1 MRVNLADVI
10 DAIDTINEDETYF
23 YSIQDEEI
31 VYVLEDDE
39 DDEFFIPLPTKEEV
53 NDYQNMVNFTES
65 IEDDKKCDW
74 FENAIHGK
82 GAFRRFRA
90 TLERF
95 GMETEWY
102 DYLEACHRELA
113 IEWCEQHGIVYD
125 TSVRSEEVD
134 DDWDEE
140 DVVVERKPI
149 KQVQIPLRFVHI
161 DEDNYMSA
169 LSLCDIYLQE
179 LDQYE
184 GVSSSSDYDRAQDYL
199 EEALEEKDIYVLSD
213 HGRFIAMAICRMNG
227 CITTI
232 TDLCVV
238 KDKRRSGVARQL
250 VQEIQKEEVETLQ
263 FEVPTNNPI
272 MHAFLQAIGYAK
284 VIHTT
289 YTKW

>member
-65 IEDDKKCDW
+65 IEDDKKRDGC
-74 FENAIHGK
+74 ENAIHGK

-134 DDWDEE
+134 DNWDEE
-140 DVVVERKPI
+140 DVVVEKKPI
-149 KQVQIPLRFVHI
+149 KQVQIPLRFVRI

-169 LSLCDIYLQE
+169 LSLCDTYLQE
-179 LDQYE
+179 LDQYA
-184 GVSSSSDYDRAQDYL
+184 GLSPSSDYDRAQDYL

-213 HGRFIAMAICRMNG
+213 HGRFIAMTICRMNG

-289 YTKW
+289 YSK

>member
-31 VYVLEDDE
+31 VYVLEDNE

-65 IEDDKKCDW
+65 IEDDKKRDW

-125 TSVRSEEVD
+125 TSVRSEEID

-149 KQVQIPLRFVHI
+149 KQVQIPLRFVRI

-169 LSLCDIYLQE
+169 LSLCDTYLQE

-289 YTKW
+289 YTK

>member
-31 VYVLEDDE
+31 VYALDDGEDE
-39 DDEFFIPLPTKEEV
+39 EFFIPLPTKQEV
-53 NDYQNMVNFTES
+53 NDYQNMVNFTET
-65 IEDDKKCDW
+65 IEDDKKRDW

-125 TSVRSEEVD
+125 MTARCEEVD
-134 DDWDEE
+134 DNWIEE
-140 DVVVERKPI
+140 DVVAEKEPI
-149 KQVQIPLRFVHI
+149 KQVQIPLRFVRI

-169 LSLCDIYLQE
+169 LSLCDTYLQE
-179 LDQYE
+179 LDHCA

-213 HGRFIAMAICRMNG
+213 HGRFIAMMICRMNG
-227 CITTI
+227 SVTTI

-250 VQEIQKEEVETLQ
+250 VQEIQKAEVHPLQ
-263 FEVPTNNPI
+263 FEVPTNNSI

-289 YTKW
+289 YSK

>member
-65 IEDDKKCDW
+65 IEDDKKRDW

-140 DVVVERKPI
+140 DVVVEKKPI
-149 KQVQIPLRFVHI
+149 KQVQIPLRFVRI

-169 LSLCDIYLQE
+169 LSLCDTYLQE

-289 YTKW
+289 YTK

>member
-65 IEDDKKCDW
+65 IEDDKKRDW

-125 TSVRSEEVD
+125 TSVRSEEID

-289 YTKW
+289 YTK

>member
-65 IEDDKKCDW
+65 IEDDKKRDW
-74 FENAIHGK
+74 SENAIHGK

-125 TSVRSEEVD
+125 TSVRSEEID

-289 YTKW
+289 YTK

>member
-1 MRVNLADVI
+1 MKVNLLDVI
-10 DAIDTINEDETYF
+10 DAIDTINEEETYF

-31 VYVLEDDE
+31 VYALDDGEDE
-39 DDEFFIPLPTKEEV
+39 EFFIPLPTKQEV
-53 NDYQNMVNFTES
+53 NDYQNMVNFTET
-65 IEDDKKCDW
+65 IEDDKKRDW

-113 IEWCEQHGIVYD
+113 IVWCEQHGIVYD
-125 TSVRSEEVD
+125 MTVRCEEVD

-149 KQVQIPLRFVHI
+149 KQVQIPLRFVRV

-179 LDQYE
+179 LDQYA
-184 GVSSSSDYDRAQDYL
+184 GVSSFSDYERAQDYL

-213 HGRFIAMAICRMNG
+213 HGRFIAMAIYRMNG
-227 CITTI
+227 GITTV

-250 VQEIQKEEVETLQ
+250 VQEIQKEEVEPLQ

-289 YTKW
+289 YSK

>member
-1 MRVNLADVI
+1 MKVNLLDVI

-31 VYVLEDDE
+31 VYALEDDE
-39 DDEFFIPLPTKEEV
+39 DDEFFIPLPTKQEV
-53 NDYQNMVNFTES
+53 NDYQNMVNFTET
-65 IEDDKKCDW
+65 IEDDKKRDW

-125 TSVRSEEVD
+125 MTARCEEVD
-134 DDWDEE
+134 DDWVEE
-140 DVVVERKPI
+140 DVVAEKEPI
-149 KQVQIPLRFVHI
+149 KQVQIPLRFVRI

-169 LSLCDIYLQE
+169 LSLCDTYLQE
-179 LDQYE
+179 LDQYA
-184 GVSSSSDYDRAQDYL
+184 GLSSSSDYDRAQNYL
-199 EEALEEKDIYVLSD
+199 EEALEEKDIYALSD

-227 CITTI
+227 SVTTI

-238 KDKRRSGVARQL
+238 KDKRLSGVARQL
-250 VQEIQKEEVETLQ
+250 VCEIQKEEVEPLQ

-289 YTKW
+289 YTK

>member
-1 MRVNLADVI
+1 MKVNLLDVI

-31 VYVLEDDE
+31 VYALDDGEDE
-39 DDEFFIPLPTKEEV
+39 EFFIPLPTKQEV
-53 NDYQNMVNFTES
+53 NDYQNMVNFTET
-65 IEDDKKCDW
+65 IEDDKKRDW

-125 TSVRSEEVD
+125 MTARCEEVD
-134 DDWDEE
+134 DNWIEE
-140 DVVVERKPI
+140 DVVAEKEPI
-149 KQVQIPLRFVHI
+149 KQVQIPLRFVRI

-169 LSLCDIYLQE
+169 LSLCDTYLQE
-179 LDQYE
+179 LDHCA

-213 HGRFIAMAICRMNG
+213 HGRFIAIAICRMNG
-227 CITTI
+227 SVTTI

-250 VQEIQKEEVETLQ
+250 VQEIQKAEVHPLQ
-263 FEVPTNNPI
+263 FEVPTNNSI

-289 YTKW
+289 YSK

>member
-1 MRVNLADVI
+1 MKVNLLDVI
-10 DAIDTINEDETYF
+10 DAIDTINEEETYF

-31 VYVLEDDE
+31 VYALDDGEDE
-39 DDEFFIPLPTKEEV
+39 EFFIPLPTKQEV
-53 NDYQNMVNFTES
+53 NDYQNMVNFTET
-65 IEDDKKCDW
+65 IEDDKKRDW

-90 TLERF
+90 TLQRF

-125 TSVRSEEVD
+125 MTVRCEEVD
-134 DDWDEE
+134 DDWVEE

-149 KQVQIPLRFVHI
+149 KQVQIPLRFVRV

-179 LDQYE
+179 LDQYA
-184 GVSSSSDYDRAQDYL
+184 GVSSFSDYERAQDYL

-227 CITTI
+227 SITTI

-238 KDKRRSGVARQL
+238 KDKRRSGIARQL
-250 VQEIQKEEVETLQ
+250 VQEIQKEEVEPLQ

-289 YTKW
+289 YSK

>member
-1 MRVNLADVI
+1 MKVNLLDVI
-10 DAIDTINEDETYF
+10 DAIDTVSEDETYF

-31 VYVLEDDE
+31 VYALDDGE
-39 DDEFFIPLPTKEEV
+39 DDEFFIPLPTKQEV
-53 NDYQNMVNFTES
+53 NDYQNMVNFTET
-65 IEDDKKCDW
+65 IEDDKKRDW

-125 TSVRSEEVD
+125 TSARCEEVD
-134 DDWDEE
+134 DDWVEE
-140 DVVVERKPI
+140 DVVAEKEPI
-149 KQVQIPLRFVHI
+149 KQVQIPLRFVRI

-169 LSLCDIYLQE
+169 LSLCDTYLQE
-179 LDQYE
+179 LDQYA
-184 GVSSSSDYDRAQDYL
+184 GVSSSSDYDRAQNYL

-227 CITTI
+227 SVTTI

-250 VQEIQKEEVETLQ
+250 VQEIQKEEVEPLQ
-263 FEVPTNNPI
+263 FEVPTTNSI

-289 YTKW
+289 YTK

>member
-1 MRVNLADVI
+1 MKVNLMDVV

-53 NDYQNMVNFTES
+53 NDYQIMVNFTET
-65 IEDDKKCDW
+65 IEDDKKRDW

-125 TSVRSEEVD
+125 TSVRSEEID

-149 KQVQIPLRFVHI
+149 KQVQIPLRFVRI

-169 LSLCDIYLQE
+169 LSLCDTYLQE
-179 LDQYE
+179 LDHCA

-289 YTKW
+289 YTK

>member
-1 MRVNLADVI
+1 MKVNLLDVI

-31 VYVLEDDE
+31 VYALDDGEDE
-39 DDEFFIPLPTKEEV
+39 EFFIPLPTKQEV
-53 NDYQNMVNFTES
+53 NDYQNMVNFTET
-65 IEDDKKCDW
+65 IEDDKKRDW

-125 TSVRSEEVD
+125 MTARCEEVD
-134 DDWDEE
+134 DDWVEE
-140 DVVVERKPI
+140 DVVAEKEPI
-149 KQVQIPLRFVHI
+149 KQVQIPLRFVRI

-169 LSLCDIYLQE
+169 LSLCDTYLQE
-179 LDQYE
+179 LDQYA
-184 GVSSSSDYDRAQDYL
+184 GLSSSSDYDRAQNYL

-227 CITTI
+227 SVTTI

-250 VQEIQKEEVETLQ
+250 VQEIQKEEVEPLQ

-284 VIHTT
+284 VLHTT
-289 YTKW
+289 YTK

>member
-1 MRVNLADVI
+1 MKVNLLDVI

-31 VYVLEDDE
+31 VYTLDDGEDE
-39 DDEFFIPLPTKEEV
+39 EFFIPLPTKQEV
-53 NDYQNMVNFTES
+53 NDYQNMVNFTET
-65 IEDDKKCDW
+65 IEDDKKRDW

-125 TSVRSEEVD
+125 MTALCEEVD

-140 DVVVERKPI
+140 DVVAEKEPI
-149 KQVQIPLRFVHI
+149 KQEQIPLRFVRI

-169 LSLCDIYLQE
+169 LSLCDTYLQE
-179 LDQYE
+179 LDQYA
-184 GVSSSSDYDRAQDYL
+184 GLSSSSDYDRAQNYL

-213 HGRFIAMAICRMNG
+213 HGRFIAIAICRMNG
-227 CITTI
+227 SVTTI

-238 KDKRRSGVARQL
+238 KDKRLSGVARQL
-250 VQEIQKEEVETLQ
+250 VQEIQKAEVEPLQ
-263 FEVPTNNPI
+263 FEVPTNNSI

-289 YTKW
+289 YTK

>member
-1 MRVNLADVI
+1 MKVNLADVI

-53 NDYQNMVNFTES
+53 NDYQIMVNFTET
-65 IEDDKKCDW
+65 IEDDKKRDW

-140 DVVVERKPI
+140 NVVEKKEPI
-149 KQVQIPLRFVHI
+149 KQVQIPLRFVRV

-169 LSLCDIYLQE
+169 LSLCDTYLKE
-179 LDQYE
+179 LDQYA
-184 GVSSSSDYDRAQDYL
+184 GISSSSNYDRAKDYL
-199 EEALEEKDIYVLSD
+199 EDALEEKDMYVLSD
-213 HGRFIAMAICRMNG
+213 HGRFIAMAIFRMNG
-227 CITTI
+227 SVTTI

-238 KDKRRSGVARQL
+238 KDKRRSGVARKL
-250 VQEIQKEEVETLQ
+250 ISEIQKEEVQPLQ

-284 VIHTT
+284 ILHTT
-289 YTKW
+289 YTK

>member
-65 IEDDKKCDW
+65 IEDDKKRDW

-125 TSVRSEEVD
+125 TSVRSEEID

-149 KQVQIPLRFVHI
+149 KQVQIPLRFVRI

-169 LSLCDIYLQE
+169 LSLCDTYLQE
-179 LDQYE
+179 LDHCA

-232 TDLCVV
+232 TDLYVV

-250 VQEIQKEEVETLQ
+250 VQEIQKEEVEPLQ
-263 FEVPTNNPI
+263 FEVPTNNPT

-289 YTKW
+289 YTK

>member
-1 MRVNLADVI
+1 MKVNLLDVI
-10 DAIDTINEDETYF
+10 DAIDTINEEETYF

-31 VYVLEDDE
+31 VYALDDGEDE
-39 DDEFFIPLPTKEEV
+39 EFFIPLPTKQEV
-53 NDYQNMVNFTES
+53 NDYQNMVNFTET
-65 IEDDKKCDW
+65 IEDDKKRDW

-149 KQVQIPLRFVHI
+149 KQVQIPLRFVRV

-179 LDQYE
+179 LDQYA
-184 GVSSSSDYDRAQDYL
+184 GVSSFSDYERAQDYL

-227 CITTI
+227 SITTI

-238 KDKRRSGVARQL
+238 KDKRRSGIARQL
-250 VQEIQKEEVETLQ
+250 VQEIQKEEVEPLQ

-289 YTKW
+289 YTK

>member
-53 NDYQNMVNFTES
+53 NDYQNMVNFTET
-65 IEDDKKCDW
+65 IEDDKKRDW

-102 DYLEACHRELA
+102 DYLEASHRELA

-232 TDLCVV
+232 TDLYVV

-289 YTKW
+289 YTK

>member
-65 IEDDKKCDW
+65 IEDDKKRDW

-125 TSVRSEEVD
+125 TSVRSEEID

-149 KQVQIPLRFVHI
+149 KQVQIPLRFVRI

-169 LSLCDIYLQE
+169 LSLCDTYLQE
-179 LDQYE
+179 LDQYA
-184 GVSSSSDYDRAQDYL
+184 GLSSSSDYDRAQNYL

-227 CITTI
+227 SITTI

-250 VQEIQKEEVETLQ
+250 VQEIQNKEVEPLQ
-263 FEVPTNNPI
+263 FEVPINNLT

-284 VIHTT
+284 IIHTT
-289 YTKW
+289 YTK

>member
-53 NDYQNMVNFTES
+53 NDYQNMVNFTET
-65 IEDDKKCDW
+65 IEDDKKRDW

-113 IEWCEQHGIVYD
+113 IEWCEQHGIIYD

-140 DVVVERKPI
+140 NVVEKKEPI
-149 KQVQIPLRFVHI
+149 KQVQIPLRFVRV

-169 LSLCDIYLQE
+169 LSLCDTYLQG
-179 LDQYE
+179 LDQYA
-184 GVSSSSDYDRAQDYL
+184 GISSFSDYDRAQDYL

-227 CITTI
+227 SITTI

-250 VQEIQKEEVETLQ
+250 VQKIQDEEVEPLQ
-263 FEVPTNNPI
+263 FEVPTNNLT

-289 YTKW
+289 YSK

>member
-1 MRVNLADVI
+1 MKVNLLDVI
-10 DAIDTINEDETYF
+10 DAIDTVSEDETYF

-31 VYVLEDDE
+31 VYALDDGE
-39 DDEFFIPLPTKEEV
+39 DDEFFIPLPTKQEV
-53 NDYQNMVNFTES
+53 NDYQNMVNFTET
-65 IEDDKKCDW
+65 IEDDKKRDW

-125 TSVRSEEVD
+125 TSARCEEVD
-134 DDWDEE
+134 DDWVEE
-140 DVVVERKPI
+140 DVVAEKEPI
-149 KQVQIPLRFVHI
+149 KQVQIPLRFVRI

-169 LSLCDIYLQE
+169 LSLCDTYLQE
-179 LDQYE
+179 LDQYA
-184 GVSSSSDYDRAQDYL
+184 GVSSSSDYDRAQNYL

-227 CITTI
+227 SVTTI

-250 VQEIQKEEVETLQ
+250 VQEIQKEEVEPLQ
-263 FEVPTNNPI
+263 FEVPTNNSI

-289 YTKW
+289 YSK

>member
-1 MRVNLADVI
+1 MKVNLLDVI

-31 VYVLEDDE
+31 VYALDDGEDE
-39 DDEFFIPLPTKEEV
+39 EFFIPLPTKQEV
-53 NDYQNMVNFTES
+53 NDYQNMVNFTET
-65 IEDDKKCDW
+65 IEDDKKRDW

-134 DDWDEE
+134 NDWDEE

-149 KQVQIPLRFVHI
+149 KQVQIPLRFVRI

-169 LSLCDIYLQE
+169 LSLCDTYLQE
-179 LDQYE
+179 LDHCA

-284 VIHTT
+284 IIHTT
-289 YTKW
+289 YTK

>member
-1 MRVNLADVI
+1 MKVNLLDVI

-31 VYVLEDDE
+31 VYALEDDE
-39 DDEFFIPLPTKEEV
+39 DDEFFIPLPTKQEV
-53 NDYQNMVNFTES
+53 NDYQNMVNFTET
-65 IEDDKKCDW
+65 IEDDKKRDW

-90 TLERF
+90 TIERF

-125 TSVRSEEVD
+125 MTARCEEVD
-134 DDWDEE
+134 DDWVEE
-140 DVVVERKPI
+140 DVVAEKEPI
-149 KQVQIPLRFVHI
+149 KQVQIPLRFVRI

-169 LSLCDIYLQE
+169 LSLCDTYLQE
-179 LDQYE
+179 LDQYA
-184 GVSSSSDYDRAQDYL
+184 GLSSSSDYDRAQNYL
-199 EEALEEKDIYVLSD
+199 EEALEEKDIYALSD

-227 CITTI
+227 SVTTI

-238 KDKRRSGVARQL
+238 KDKRLSGVARQL
-250 VQEIQKEEVETLQ
+250 VCEIQKEEVEPLQ

-289 YTKW
+289 YTK

>member
-1 MRVNLADVI
+1 MKVNLLDVI
-10 DAIDTINEDETYF
+10 DAIDTVSEDETYF

-31 VYVLEDDE
+31 VYALDDGE
-39 DDEFFIPLPTKEEV
+39 DDEFFIPLPTKDEV
-53 NDYQNMVNFTES
+53 NDYQNMVNFTET
-65 IEDDKKCDW
+65 IEDDKKRDW

-140 DVVVERKPI
+140 DVVEKKEPI
-149 KQVQIPLRFVHI
+149 KQVQIPLRFVRI

-169 LSLCDIYLQE
+169 LSLCDTYLQE
-179 LDQYE
+179 LNQYA
-184 GVSSSSDYDRAQDYL
+184 GISSFSDYDRAQDYL

-213 HGRFIAMAICRMNG
+213 HGRFIAMAICKMNG

-250 VQEIQKEEVETLQ
+250 VQKIQDEEVEPLQ
-263 FEVPTNNPI
+263 FEVPTNNPT

-289 YTKW
+289 YSK

>member
-1 MRVNLADVI
+1 MKVNLMDVI

-53 NDYQNMVNFTES
+53 NDYQNMVNFTET
-65 IEDDKKCDW
+65 IEDDKKRDW
-74 FENAIHGK
+74 FENAIRGK

-95 GMETEWY
+95 GMETAWY
-102 DYLEACHRELA
+102 DFLEASHRELA

-140 DVVVERKPI
+140 DVVKEKEPV
-149 KQVQIPLRFVHI
+149 KQMQIPLRFVRI
-161 DEDNYMSA
+161 DDDNYMSV
-169 LSLCDIYLQE
+169 LSLCDTYLQE
-179 LDQYE
+179 LDQYA
-184 GVSSSSDYDRAQDYL
+184 GISSSSDYDRAQDYL
-199 EEALEEKDIYVLSD
+199 EEALEEKDMYVLSD
-213 HGRFIAMAICRMNG
+213 HGRFIAMAICRMDG
-227 CITTI
+227 SVTTI

-238 KDKRRSGVARQL
+238 KDKRRSGVARKL
-250 VQEIQKEEVETLQ
+250 ISEIQKEELQPLQ

-284 VIHTT
+284 IIHTT
-289 YTKW
+289 YTK

>member
-1 MRVNLADVI
+1 MKVNLLDVI

-31 VYVLEDDE
+31 VYALEDGEDE
-39 DDEFFIPLPTKEEV
+39 EFFIPLPTKQEV
-53 NDYQNMVNFTES
+53 NDYQNMVNFTET
-65 IEDDKKCDW
+65 IEDDKKRDW

-125 TSVRSEEVD
+125 MTARCEEVD
-134 DDWDEE
+134 DDWVEE
-140 DVVVERKPI
+140 DVVVEKEPI
-149 KQVQIPLRFVHI
+149 KQVQIPLRFVRI
-161 DEDNYMSA
+161 DEDNYMST
-169 LSLCDIYLQE
+169 LSLCDTYLQE
-179 LDQYE
+179 LDQYA
-184 GVSSSSDYDRAQDYL
+184 GLSSSSDYDRAQNYL
-199 EEALEEKDIYVLSD
+199 EEALEEKDIYALSD

-227 CITTI
+227 SITTI

-238 KDKRRSGVARQL
+238 KDKRLSGVAHQL
-250 VQEIQKEEVETLQ
+250 VQEIQKEEVEPLQ

-289 YTKW
+289 YTK

>member
-1 MRVNLADVI
+1 MKVNLLDVI

-31 VYVLEDDE
+31 VYALDDGEDE
-39 DDEFFIPLPTKEEV
+39 EFFIPLPTKQEV
-53 NDYQNMVNFTES
+53 NDYQNMVNFTET
-65 IEDDKKCDW
+65 IEDDKKRDW

-125 TSVRSEEVD
+125 MTARCEEVD

-140 DVVVERKPI
+140 DVVAEKEPI
-149 KQVQIPLRFVHI
+149 KQVQIPLRFVRI

-169 LSLCDIYLQE
+169 LSLCDTYLQE
-179 LDQYE
+179 LDQYA
-184 GVSSSSDYDRAQDYL
+184 GLSSSSDYDRAQNYL

-227 CITTI
+227 SVTTI

-250 VQEIQKEEVETLQ
+250 VQEIQKEEVEPLQ
-263 FEVPTNNPI
+263 FEVPTNNSI
-272 MHAFLQAIGYAK
+272 MHAFLQAVGYAK
-284 VIHTT
+284 VIYTT
-289 YTKW
+289 YSK

>member
-1 MRVNLADVI
+1 MKVNLLDVI

-31 VYVLEDDE
+31 VYALDDGEDE
-39 DDEFFIPLPTKEEV
+39 EFLIPLPTKQEV
-53 NDYQNMVNFTES
+53 NDYQNMVNFTET
-65 IEDDKKCDW
+65 IEDDKKRDW

-125 TSVRSEEVD
+125 TSARCEEVD
-134 DDWDEE
+134 DDWVEE
-140 DVVVERKPI
+140 DVVAEKEPI
-149 KQVQIPLRFVHI
+149 KQVQIPLRFIRI

-169 LSLCDIYLQE
+169 LSLCDTYLQE
-179 LDQYE
+179 LDQYA
-184 GVSSSSDYDRAQDYL
+184 GLSSSSDYDRAQNYL

-227 CITTI
+227 SVTTI

-250 VQEIQKEEVETLQ
+250 VQKIQDEEIEPLQ
-263 FEVPTNNPI
+263 FEVPTNNPT

-289 YTKW
+289 YSK

>member
-1 MRVNLADVI
+1 MKVNLADVI

-53 NDYQNMVNFTES
+53 NDYQIMVNFTET
-65 IEDDKKCDW
+65 IEDDKKRDW
-74 FENAIHGK
+74 FENAIRGK

-95 GMETEWY
+95 GMETAWY
-102 DYLEACHRELA
+102 DYLEASHRELA

-125 TSVRSEEVD
+125 TSIQSEEVD
-134 DDWDEE
+134 DDWGEE
-140 DVVVERKPI
+140 DVVKEKEPI
-149 KQVQIPLRFVHI
+149 KQIQIPLRFVRI

-169 LSLCDIYLQE
+169 LSLCDTYLQE

-184 GVSSSSDYDRAQDYL
+184 GVASSSDYDRAQDYL
-199 EEALEEKDIYVLSD
+199 EEALEEKDMYVLSD
-213 HGRFIAMAICRMNG
+213 HGRFIAMAICRMDG
-227 CITTI
+227 SVTTI

-238 KDKRRSGVARQL
+238 KDKRRSGVARKL
-250 VQEIQKEEVETLQ
+250 ISEIQKEEVQPLQ
-263 FEVPTNNPI
+263 FEVPTNNPN

-284 VIHTT
+284 IIHTT
-289 YTKW
+289 YSK

>member
-1 MRVNLADVI
+1 MKVNLLDVL

-53 NDYQNMVNFTES
+53 NNYQNMVNFTES
-65 IEDDKKCDW
+65 IEDDKKRDW

-113 IEWCEQHGIVYD
+113 IDWCEQHGIVYD
-125 TSVRSEEVD
+125 TSVRHEEVD

-140 DVVVERKPI
+140 DVVAEKEPV
-149 KQVQIPLRFVHI
+149 KQVQIPLRFVRI
-161 DEDNYMSA
+161 DENNYMSA
-169 LSLCDIYLQE
+169 LSLCDTSLQE
-179 LDQYE
+179 LDQYA
-184 GVSSSSDYDRAQDYL
+184 GLSTSSDYDRAQNYL

-227 CITTI
+227 SVTTI
-232 TDLCVV
+232 SDLCVV

-250 VQEIQKEEVETLQ
+250 VQEIQKEEVEPLQ

-289 YTKW
+289 YSK

>member
-1 MRVNLADVI
+1 MKVNLLDVI
-10 DAIDTINEDETYF
+10 DAIDTINEEETYF

-31 VYVLEDDE
+31 VYALDDGEDE
-39 DDEFFIPLPTKEEV
+39 EFFIPLPTKQEV
-53 NDYQNMVNFTES
+53 NDYQHMVNFTET
-65 IEDDKKCDW
+65 IEDDKKRDW

-90 TLERF
+90 TLQRF

-125 TSVRSEEVD
+125 TSVRSEVVD

-149 KQVQIPLRFVHI
+149 KQVQIPLRFVRV

-179 LDQYE
+179 LDQYA
-184 GVSSSSDYDRAQDYL
+184 GVSSFSDYERAQDYL

-227 CITTI
+227 SITTI

-238 KDKRRSGVARQL
+238 KDKRRSGIARQL
-250 VQEIQKEEVETLQ
+250 VQEIQKEEVEPLQ

-289 YTKW
+289 YSK

>member
-1 MRVNLADVI
+1 MKVNLLDVI

-31 VYVLEDDE
+31 VYALDDGEDE
-39 DDEFFIPLPTKEEV
+39 EFFIPLPTKQEV
-53 NDYQNMVNFTES
+53 NDYQNMVNFTET
-65 IEDDKKCDW
+65 IEDDKKRDW

-125 TSVRSEEVD
+125 MTARCEEVD
-134 DDWDEE
+134 DNWIEE
-140 DVVVERKPI
+140 DVVAEKEPI
-149 KQVQIPLRFVHI
+149 KQVQIPLRFVRI

-169 LSLCDIYLQE
+169 LSLCDTYLQE
-179 LDQYE
+179 LDQYA
-184 GVSSSSDYDRAQDYL
+184 GLSPSSDYDRAQNYL

-250 VQEIQKEEVETLQ
+250 VQEIQKAEVHPLQ
-263 FEVPTNNPI
+263 FEVPTNNSI

-284 VIHTT
+284 IIHTT
-289 YTKW
+289 YTK

>member
-1 MRVNLADVI
+1 MKVNLMDVI

-53 NDYQNMVNFTES
+53 NDYQNMVNFTET
-65 IEDDKKCDW
+65 IEDDKKRDW
-74 FENAIHGK
+74 FENAIRGK

-95 GMETEWY
+95 GMETAWY
-102 DYLEACHRELA
+102 DFLEASHRELA

-140 DVVVERKPI
+140 DVVKEKEPI
-149 KQVQIPLRFVHI
+149 KQIQIPLRFVRI

-169 LSLCDIYLQE
+169 LSLCDTYLQE

-184 GVSSSSDYDRAQDYL
+184 GVASSSDYDRAQDYL
-199 EEALEEKDIYVLSD
+199 EEALEEKDMYVLSD
-213 HGRFIAMAICRMNG
+213 HGRFIAMAICRMDG
-227 CITTI
+227 SVTTI

-238 KDKRRSGVARQL
+238 KDKRRSGVARKL
-250 VQEIQKEEVETLQ
+250 ISEIQKEEVQPLQ
-263 FEVPTNNPI
+263 FEVPTNNPN

-284 VIHTT
+284 IIHTT
-289 YTKW
+289 YSK

>member
-1 MRVNLADVI
+1 MDVI

-53 NDYQNMVNFTES
+53 NDYQIMVNFTET
-65 IEDDKKCDW
+65 IEDDKKRDW

-140 DVVVERKPI
+140 NVVEKKEPI
-149 KQVQIPLRFVHI
+149 KQVQIPLRFVRV

-169 LSLCDIYLQE
+169 LSLCDTYLKE
-179 LDQYE
+179 LDQYA
-184 GVSSSSDYDRAQDYL
+184 GISSSSNYDRAKDYL
-199 EEALEEKDIYVLSD
+199 EDALEEKDMYVLSD
-213 HGRFIAMAICRMNG
+213 HGRFIAMAIFRMNG
-227 CITTI
+227 SVTTI

-238 KDKRRSGVARQL
+238 KDKRRSGVARKL
-250 VQEIQKEEVETLQ
+250 ISEIQKEEVQPLQ

-284 VIHTT
+284 ILHTT
-289 YTKW
+289 YTK

>member
-1 MRVNLADVI
+1 MKVNLLDVI

-31 VYVLEDDE
+31 VYTLDDGEDE
-39 DDEFFIPLPTKEEV
+39 EFFIPLPTKQEV
-53 NDYQNMVNFTES
+53 NDYQNMVNFTET
-65 IEDDKKCDW
+65 IEDDKKRDW

-125 TSVRSEEVD
+125 MTARCEEVD

-140 DVVVERKPI
+140 DVVAEKEPI
-149 KQVQIPLRFVHI
+149 KQEQIPLRFVRI

-169 LSLCDIYLQE
+169 LSLCDTYLQE
-179 LDQYE
+179 LDQYA
-184 GVSSSSDYDRAQDYL
+184 GLSSSSDYDRAQNYL

-213 HGRFIAMAICRMNG
+213 HGRFIAIAICRMNG
-227 CITTI
+227 SVTTI

-238 KDKRRSGVARQL
+238 KDKRLSGVARQL
-250 VQEIQKEEVETLQ
+250 VQEIQKAEVEPLQ
-263 FEVPTNNPI
+263 FEVPTNNSI

-289 YTKW
+289 YSK